1 MHTLL
6 RRIIL
11 AASLILGLFAAHAQ
25 AAEWGK
31 DYIELTPAQ
40 AVDAPRGKVEV
51 IEFFWYRCPHCADLE
66 PELEAWAKRQ
76 PPYVLIRR
84 QPAVLNDSWLPLTK
98 AFYALEALGQLERLH
113 GAVFTAI
120 HRDRIDLNDPNTF
133 FDWAAS
139 QGVERKKIADA
150 YNSFSVNIKAA
161 RAKQLTARY
170 KITGVPA
177 FVVNGKYQTSAYL
190 TGGQKALFKVLDELI
205 AQERDKR

>member
-1 MHTLL
+1 MHFPL
-6 RRIIL
+6 RRIML
-11 AASLILGLFAAHAQ
+11 AASLVLGLFVTPLQ

-40 AVDAPRGKVEV
+40 AVDVPRGKVEV
-51 IEFFWYRCPHCADLE
+51 IEFFWYRCPHCAELE
-66 PELEAWAKRQ
+66 PELEAWAKRL
-76 PPYVLIRR
+76 PAHVVLRR
-84 QPAVLNDSWLPLTK
+84 QPAVLNDGWLPL
-98 AFYALEALGQLERLH
+98 ARVFYALEAVGELARLH

-120 HRDRIDLNDPNTF
+120 HRERIDLNDPETF

-139 QGVERKKIADA
+139 QGVARKRIAEA
-150 YNSFSVNIKAA
+150 YHSFSVNVKAA

-177 FVVNGKYQTSAYL
+177 FVVNGKYQTSADL

-205 AQERDKR
+205 EQERDKR